1 MSRNVTESGEI
12 SVFGSGV
19 GWISTKCTGN
29 AHKGADVG
37 IFTDDDGDLVR
48 FCIPR
53 KDIPP
58 ASSLFL
64 FSHIHAVVGAVPLQF
79 G

>member
-37 IFTDDDGDLVR
+37 TFTDDDGDLVR
-48 FCIPR
+48 FCIR
-53 KDIPP
+53 EKISPP
-58 ASSLFL
+58 LPHFFFFL
-64 FSHIHAVVGAVPLQF
+64 KSTL
-79 G
+79 